1 MDNKDF
7 RLKDYLLCV
16 ARIAPL
22 QTVELEAALHAC
34 AVGQPTARRLL
45 EERHLPH
52 VVAWALPYRVNNAPF
67 LRLIEAGNRALIKTI
82 KHWYDPSLD
91 AQVFLDCLQSSV
103 EQACEAL
110 LKTSPH
116 A

>member
-22 QTVELEAALHAC
+22 QTVELEAALRAS
-34 AVGQPTARRLL
+34 AAGQATARRLL

-52 VVAWALPYRVNNAPF
+52 VVAWALPYRVNDAPF

-82 KHWYDPSLD
+82 KHWNDPNLD
-91 AQVFLDCLQSSV
+91 AQTFLDCLQISV
-103 EQACEAL
+103 EEACENL
-110 LKTSPH
+110 LKASPH